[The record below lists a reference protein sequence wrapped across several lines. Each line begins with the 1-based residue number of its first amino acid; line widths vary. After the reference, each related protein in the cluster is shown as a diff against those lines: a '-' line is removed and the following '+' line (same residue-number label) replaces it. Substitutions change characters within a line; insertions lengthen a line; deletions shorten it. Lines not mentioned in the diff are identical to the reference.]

1 MPPWLLVISTLVL
14 LVWGKFSFSGPNVY
28 SSLTWKKSFMV
39 FVDLAPNNSFQK
51 ISKFF
56 KS

>member
-14 LVWGKFSFSGPNVY
+14 LVWGKFSFSGPKAY

-39 FVDLAPNNSFQK
+39 SVDLTPNNSFQ
-51 ISKFF
+51 
-56 KS
+56 